1 MDRSGA
7 SSYSAA
13 VESAGHALSGLAA
26 FSLLPLFHFQLFF
39 FLLESMGGNSF
50 VLCLA
55 WVIVPSVATRVPRL
69 QVLAARHLREMQAI
83 AGGLLAGSLAAGAA
97 GFLTVRLALSA
108 AGLSVAW
115 GFCQA
120 PHWGRG
126 RGAEVMDGVVAGN
139 HLALVLRLG
148 AGLLFP
154 PSPVV
159 RFIQSLLLPTLL
171 LLGLWFVPPPP
182 LRCWRSSRGRNCS
195 GRGRRFSAGSASWRY
210 LTLFE
215 EGGVAGQ
222 QQQQQQQQQ
231 TQEHQQAERQQL
243 QTRQRQQTRLQHQQV
258 ERQQPSPLGRN
269 CSTASAT
276 AATSAAISGG
286 GNGGGG
292 GESGDGGGLELAVAR
307 FRRTG
312 REDLEGGVGRQPR
325 PRRLQRREMPTAA
338 ASPFPPM
345 ATSPLPS
352 PAKVPPTEAVLPGG
366 SGIEAATAAA
376 AAVAAAA
383 AAKATAG
390 EKAAEAAAA
399 AAAAAT
405 ATDELFSPSSR
416 PSSPPLPLPRRRW
429 QGGDASQPS
438 PGFLESLVAS
448 AGFGGLLFL
457 TVLLA
462 GSPWTGDDWAPSPGL
477 GVFLSALRQ
486 ASVVVAWGLG
496 RAFASTTAS
505 ASSPAGT
512 AASGTRA
519 RVACPSA
526 PETAVLLEGGR
537 EGEEMMH
544 AAAVPAAAAGLA
556 GEGSQ
561 EETKGER
568 NDPAAA
574 AAVTSVAA
582 AAAVDDNDFDE
593 EGGLLKAAGTGDDS
607 PVHSPVHSPAE
618 ITVAA
623 AGSRRRA
630 GLAAALHTCGA
641 EEEEFGRSEA
651 SAAAAAVAAA
661 ATAGDV
667 RWSVDDDDDAA
678 SCLAA
683 AAVLVAGVSA
693 IALRPERP
701 LAVVPGISAVALAL
715 PSLWTRLEA
724 SCPPGGVGNDG
735 AAVYILLTVWE
746 TALVAFEYAPPL
758 RPLRGT
764 RSYLVLAA

>member
-1 MDRSGA
+1 MDRPGA
-7 SSYSAA
+7 SSYSVA

-39 FLLESMGGNSF
+39 LLESMGGNGF

-55 WVIVPSVATRVPRL
+55 WVVVPSVATRVPRL

-126 RGAEVMDGVVAGN
+126 RGAEVMDGLVAGN

-148 AGLLFP
+148 AGLLYP

-159 RFIQSLLLPTLL
+159 RFLQSLLLPTLL
-171 LLGLWFVPPPP
+171 LLGLWFVPPSP
-182 LRCWRSSRGRNCS
+182 LHCWRSSRGGSCS

-210 LTLFE
+210 LRLFE
-215 EGGVAGQ
+215 EGGLAGQ

-231 TQEHQQAERQQL
+231 QLQTQEQHQEVERQQL
-243 QTRQRQQTRLQHQQV
+243 QTRQRQQTRQQV
-258 ERQQPSPLGRN
+258 ERQRPGPLGGN
-269 CSTASAT
+269 CSTAFAT
-276 AATSAAISGG
+276 AAASAALSGG
-286 GNGGGG
+286 GGGGGG
-292 GESGDGGGLELAVAR
+292 GESDDGGGLELAVAR
-307 FRRTG
+307 FRRRG
-312 REDLEGGVGRQPR
+312 GEDHERGVGRQPR
-325 PRRLQRREMPTAA
+325 QRRPQRREVPL
-338 ASPFPPM
+338 
-345 ATSPLPS
+345 ATSALPS
-352 PAKVPPTEAVLPGG
+352 PAKAPPTETIVPGA
-366 SGIEAATAAA
+366 SGIGAATEAAA
-376 AAVAAAA
+376 ARVAAAASAASAAAGAEAAAAKAAEAVAAAA
-383 AAKATAG
+383 AEVADG
-390 EKAAEAAAA
+390 
-399 AAAAAT
+399 
-405 ATDELFSPSSR
+405 LFPPSSR
-416 PSSPPLPLPRRRW
+416 PSSPPLPIPRRRW
-429 QGGDASQPS
+429 QGGDVSQPS

-457 TVLLA
+457 TVLLT

-477 GVFLSALRQ
+477 GVFWSALRQ

-519 RVACPSA
+519 GVACPSA

-537 EGEEMMH
+537 EGEEMMQ
-544 AAAVPAAAAGLA
+544 AAAVPAAPAAPAAASPATAAPATATSAAAAAAAAAAAGSA
-556 GEGSQ
+556 GEGSRG
-561 EETKGER
+561 ETKGER
-568 NDPAAA
+568 NGPAAA
-574 AAVTSVAA
+574 AATSVAE

-593 EGGLLKAAGTGDDS
+593 EGGLLEAAGTEDD
-607 PVHSPVHSPAE
+607 SPVHSPAE

-630 GLAAALHTCGA
+630 GLAAALHTFGA

-651 SAAAAAVAAA
+651 SAKAAAVAAA
-661 ATAGDV
+661 TAAGDV
-667 RWSVDDDDDAA
+667 RRGVDDDDDAA

-683 AAVLVAGVSA
+683 AAVLVAGVSV
-693 IALRPERP
+693 IALCPERP
-701 LAVVPGISAVALAL
+701 LAVVPGISAVALVL
-715 PSLWTRLEA
+715 PSLWAHLEA

-735 AAVYILLTVWE
+735 AAVR
-746 TALVAFEYAPPL
+746 F
-758 RPLRGT
+758 
-764 RSYLVLAA
+764 